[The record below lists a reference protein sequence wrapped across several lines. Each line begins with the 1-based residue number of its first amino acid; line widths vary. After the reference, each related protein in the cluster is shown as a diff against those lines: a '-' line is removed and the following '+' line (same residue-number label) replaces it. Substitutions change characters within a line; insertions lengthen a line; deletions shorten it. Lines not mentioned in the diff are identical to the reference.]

1 MLQLGTTSW
10 LVDGVEVFPDHADP
24 NQFWYLP
31 APVTL
36 AQGDQG
42 PVFTLIT
49 WRGTPGDGDSVG
61 GGFLMIQTALTLDPE
76 AESRLRSRL
85 AEHAPGTVRLS
96 QVPYDEGDVQCVA
109 LDVQGPGG
117 TVNTLP
123 PGAFRAVETILGS
136 AVPSLYGDNTAMFSL
151 RLSAQGA
158 SLLKQ
163 VFAAGG
169 TPVGVIYRL
178 RFTALRPALSVTI
191 TANMHRV
198 YSELAVGIDAQIYWA
213 RVGLEAAF
221 QRLRQSGVIHI
232 DVKEFTT
239 DADNDQK
246 IQWALDT
253 FMNHVLAQWFEP
265 SLSPRDLPSPAPR
278 PATAGPAGAPAGPVA
293 GTPTPG
299 LGPAAGRAMPLSP
312 TGAIPPRTGPFAP
325 PVAGPVTPPGAG
337 PVTPATPGAPG
348 AVHPPGAPAQ
358 PAGPAPAVPQPL
370 GPPLAPSPPA
380 PPAIP
385 TPHFPPA
392 PAAPPQAA
400 AASPAAAPHAPAPSA
415 LPAGAA
421 PAATGGVSPAL
432 VTFRLRY
439 GLQIEDKEVSFS
451 YDRAEAVQRTY
462 APQGF
467 LGTLAADLNGPPHVI
482 DADLDDPFFRTLTVQ
497 LVGDVDFA
505 ALGLTSIAVTIRY
518 GRAEDPGGVR
528 SFDRLVDAAAPRPE
542 PVTFFRDS
550 AADTTYAY
558 RLEYHFAAESGW
570 RGRELTVVREGS
582 DDQYALSIDPHRFLG
597 FLRVEIAPHDIDAQ
611 LVRETR
617 VELTRKEPDGTELRD
632 TRTVR
637 PTDPPTEWKVRTA
650 DPADLTYTYQLVHTM
665 TDGSVITCDPVTT
678 GATHLAVNDPYPG
691 QLDID
696 LVPDW
701 TPAAIRT
708 VFVDLRYADP
718 AAGYRRE
725 QRIELDAAL
734 TATHHA
740 WFALPDPQ
748 KREFSYRFT
757 FVRADGTTSAT
768 DYTTTTD
775 SLVMVR
781 PP

>member
-36 AQGDQG
+36 AQDDQG

-49 WRGTPGDGDSVG
+49 WRDKAGDAASVG
-61 GGFLMIQTALTLDPE
+61 GGFLMFQTALRLDTE

-85 AEHAPGTVRLS
+85 SERAPGTVKLS
-96 QVPYDEGDVQCVA
+96 PVPYDEGDVQCVA

-123 PGAFRAVETILGS
+123 PGAFQAVETILGS

-151 RLSAQGA
+151 RLSSEGA
-158 SLLKQ
+158 TLLKQ
-163 VFAAGG
+163 VFRAGG

-221 QRLRQSGVIHI
+221 QRLHQNGVIHI
-232 DVKEFTT
+232 DIKEFTT
-239 DADNDQK
+239 EADNEQK

-253 FMNHVLAQWFEP
+253 FMNHVRAQWFEP
-265 SLSPRDLPSPAPR
+265 SLSPRDLPSPAPQ
-278 PATAGPAGAPAGPVA
+278 PAAGAPAGGQA
-293 GTPTPG
+293 GPMTPKPAFG
-299 LGPAAGRAMPLSP
+299 SSGAAGGATPPSLTGGVPPKPAPL
-312 TGAIPPRTGPFAP
+312 AP
-325 PVAGPVTPPGAG
+325 PGAGPVTPPGAG
-337 PVTPATPGAPG
+337 PVTPAKPGVPG
-348 AVHPPGAPAQ
+348 AVPPPGAPA
-358 PAGPAPAVPQPL
+358 PPTGPAPAAPQPASPL
-370 GPPLAPSPPA
+370 LAPSPPVPPTLPV
-380 PPAIP
+380 PPALP
-385 TPHFPPA
+385 QPAAAAPAAALAPKPPQA
-392 PAAPPQAA
+392 PAAPAA
-400 AASPAAAPHAPAPSA
+400 A
-415 LPAGAA
+415 
-421 PAATGGVSPAL
+421 GGMNPTL
-432 VTFRLRY
+432 LTFRLRY
-439 GLQIEDKEVSFS
+439 GLQIEDKQVTFT

-462 APQGF
+462 SPQGF
-467 LGTLAADLNGPPHVI
+467 LGVLAADLNGPPHII
-482 DADLDDPFFRTLTVQ
+482 DVDLDDPFFRTLVVR
-497 LVGDVDFA
+497 LVGDVDFS

-518 GRAEDPGGVR
+518 GRNEDPGGAR
-528 SFDRLVDAAAPRPE
+528 SFDRLADAAAPHPE
-542 PVTFFRDS
+542 PVTFFLDS
-550 AADTTYAY
+550 AADPTYAY
-558 RLEYHFAAESGW
+558 RIEYHFDAESGW
-570 RGRELTVVREGS
+570 RGRELTVVREGR

-597 FLRVEIAPHDIDAQ
+597 FLGVEIAPHDIDPQ

-617 VELTRKEPDGTELRD
+617 VELARKEPDGTELRD
-632 TRTVR
+632 TRTLL
-637 PTDPPTEWKVRTA
+637 PTDPPSEWKVRTA

-678 GATHLAVNDPYPG
+678 SATHLAVNDPYPG

-701 TPAAIRT
+701 NPAAMRT
-708 VFVDLRYADP
+708 IFVDLHYADP
-718 AAGYRRE
+718 ATGYQRE
-725 QRIELDAAL
+725 QRIELDAAQ
-734 TATHHA
+734 TATRRA

-748 KREFSYRFT
+748 KREFSHRFT

-768 DYTTTTD
+768 DYVTATD
-775 SLVMVR
+775 SLVLVR

>member
-49 WRGTPGDGDSVG
+49 WRGTPGDADSVG
-61 GGFLMIQTALTLDPE
+61 GGFLMFQTALTLDSE

-85 AEHAPGTVRLS
+85 SEHAPGTVRLS
-96 QVPYDEGDVQCVA
+96 PVPYDEGDVQCVA

-123 PGAFRAVETILGS
+123 PGAFRAVETILGA
-136 AVPSLYGDNTAMFSL
+136 AVPSLYGENTAMFSL

-163 VFAAGG
+163 VFHAGG

-191 TANMHRV
+191 TANLHRV
-198 YSELAVGIDAQIYWA
+198 YSELAAGIDAQIYWA

-232 DVKEFTT
+232 DIKEFTT
-239 DADNDQK
+239 DADNEQK

-253 FMNHVLAQWFEP
+253 FMNHLLAQWFEP

-278 PATAGPAGAPAGPVA
+278 PATAVPAGAPAGPAA
-293 GTPTPG
+293 GAPAPA
-299 LGPAAGRAMPLSP
+299 LGPSPAAGGTMPLTP
-312 TGAIPPRTGPFAP
+312 AGAGPFA
-325 PVAGPVTPPGAG
+325 PPGAG
-337 PVTPATPGAPG
+337 PVTPVTPGAPG

-358 PAGPAPAVPQPL
+358 PAGPVPAAPQPA
-370 GPPLAPSPPA
+370 GPPLVPSPPA
-380 PPAIP
+380 PPVTF
-385 TPHFPPA
+385 TPHLPPA
-392 PAAPPQAA
+392 PAAPPHAA
-400 AASPAAAPHAPAPSA
+400 PAAPPPAPSH
-415 LPAGAA
+415 PAGAA
-421 PAATGGVSPAL
+421 PAATGGVSPTL

-439 GLQIEDKEVSFS
+439 GLQIEDKEVSFG

-482 DADLDDPFFRTLTVQ
+482 DVDLDDPFFRTLTVQ
-497 LVGDVDFA
+497 LVGDVDFS
-505 ALGLTSIAVTIRY
+505 ALGLTSIAVSIRY

-528 SFDRLVDAAAPRPE
+528 SFDRLADAAAPHPE
-542 PVTFFRDS
+542 PVTFFLDS

-570 RGRELTVVREGS
+570 RGRELTVVREGT

-632 TRTVR
+632 NRTVR
-637 PTDPPTEWKVRTA
+637 PTDPPSEWKVRTA

-665 TDGSVITCDPVTT
+665 TDGSLITCDPVTT
-678 GATHLAVNDPYPG
+678 GATRLAVNDPYPG

-701 TPAAIRT
+701 NPAAIRT

-718 AAGYRRE
+718 AAGYQRE
-725 QRIELDAAL
+725 QRIELDAAQ
-734 TATHHA
+734 TATRRA
-740 WFALPDPQ
+740 WFALPDPR
-748 KREFSYRFT
+748 KREFSHRFT
-757 FVRADGTTSAT
+757 FVRADGTVSAT
-768 DYTTTTD
+768 DYTATTD
-775 SLVMVR
+775 SLVLVR
-781 PP
+781 QP